1 MATSKKDNSY
11 RSILKSNT
19 IFGGVRVFQM
29 LIGIIRGKFVAMFLG
44 PEGMGLAA
52 LFNST
57 SDSVRK
63 VASLGLNLAIVKDV
77 AAAKDPQSLAS
88 TVLAIRRLLAFTATA
103 GLLVCLLFA
112 SQISRLTFGNE
123 TYTYQ
128 ILLLG
133 AVVFLT
139 IVWEGEMSVLQGL
152 HKVKTLS
159 AATLVGSLTGLCIGV
174 PLYWLWGYDGIVPAM
189 LAYAVV
195 MALFYTVSVRRHVS
209 TAGLKFVWREHRSFI
224 KALLLM
230 GVILMVG
237 DTIGS
242 IVQYLVNIF
251 IRTYGS
257 LDHLGLWQG
266 ANSLTN
272 QFAAVVFAA
281 LAMDY
286 LPRLTA
292 LAKTG
297 EDFSTVVNRQTEISS
312 LLIMPLSVLFILF
325 APLVVRLLLTTA
337 YLPIV
342 PLLRVLAVA
351 LALRTAMIPLGYVTL
366 AKDNKRVYFWLEA
379 VWGNVQLLG
388 LLVLGYHFGGIMGL
402 GVATLVDNL
411 LCLLIYTA
419 VNRSLYGYLFSGKA
433 LGCIILS
440 VIFAAA
446 ALWMSVIPQQEI
458 SYSLMA
464 VLAAAATLISFHGLK
479 KRLRN
484 DTVEEKNEENDKI

>member
-57 SDSVRK
+57 FDSVRK

-195 MALFYTVSVRRHVS
+195 MAVFYTVSVRRHVS

-230 GVILMVG
+230 GLILMVG

-297 EDFSTVVNRQTEISS
+297 EDFSTVVDRQTEISS

-366 AKDNKRVYFWLEA
+366 AKDNKKVFFWLEA

-402 GVATLVDNL
+402 GVATLIDNL
-411 LCLLIYTA
+411 LCLLIYTV

-440 VIFAAA
+440 VTFASA
-446 ALWMSVIPQQEI
+446 ALWVSVIPHEVA